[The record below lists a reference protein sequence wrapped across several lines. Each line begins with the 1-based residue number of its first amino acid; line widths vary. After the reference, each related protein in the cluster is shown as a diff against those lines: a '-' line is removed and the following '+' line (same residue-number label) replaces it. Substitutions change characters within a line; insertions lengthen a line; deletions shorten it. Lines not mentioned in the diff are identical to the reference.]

1 MISGFVA
8 HLWQSTLFVGAV
20 WFLTLALRKNP
31 ARVRYSVWFIASA
44 KFLIPFFLLVGLGKF
59 VPRRA
64 AAPPAET
71 GWVAVA
77 EQVRPLVTIPAVG
90 AEVALTATGANRAY
104 FASAAVFLWFC
115 GFAAITICWAA
126 RWKHTRNLRSQ
137 ATPLRVFKCIES
149 AVPVMSAPGLV
160 EPGVFGVFRP
170 ILLLPEGI
178 GARLNEAQL
187 KAILAHEL
195 CHVRRRD
202 NLTAIIHMVVQA
214 AFWFHPLVWWLGARL
229 VDERERAC
237 DEEVLRLGNVP
248 HVYAEGILNVCKLY
262 VESPLVCVSGVTG
275 ANLKKRIEAIMKNR
289 VVRRLDFARKAA
301 LAIAGTAVLAV
312 PVIVGTINAPMLRAQ
327 QPAFE
332 VASVKLNRTG
342 SSNSRFPELRNGT
355 LAAENVSLKSL
366 LSVAYG
372 LSRER
377 ITGPSW
383 LDSDRFDLAGKAPRG
398 VPNSEMKPMLQALLK
413 DRFKVEVHRESREMP
428 VYDMVV
434 AKGGLKISLS
444 DPEHPLAMPPKYEGS
459 MLKAT
464 GTMSEIADKI
474 TPLAG
479 RPVLD
484 KTGLEGRYAFMLIYS
499 ELSGVAADSS
509 SAPDFF
515 AAVEQQLGLKLEAK
529 KEPIDILIVDHA
541 ERVPS
546 AN

>member
-8 HLWQSTLFVGAV
+8 HLWQSTLFVGAA
-20 WFLTLALRKNP
+20 WFVTLALRKNP
-31 ARVRYSVWFIASA
+31 AWVRYLVWFITSA
-44 KFLIPFFLLVGLGKF
+44 KFLIPFFLLVGLGAF
-59 VPRRA
+59 VPRRTA
-64 AAPPAET
+64 VPPVET
-71 GWVAVA
+71 AWVAVA
-77 EQVRPLVTIPAVG
+77 GQVRPLMTIPAVG
-90 AEVALTATGANRAY
+90 AEVTLTVTGANRAY
-104 FASAAVFLWFC
+104 FPAAALFLWFC
-115 GFAAITICWAA
+115 GFAAIAICWAA
-126 RWKHTRNLRSQ
+126 RWRRIRELRSR
-137 ATPLRVFKCIES
+137 ATPVRMSKCIES
-149 AVPVMSAPGLV
+149 AIPIMSVPGLV
-160 EPGVFGVFRP
+160 EPGVFGILRP

-178 GARLNEAQL
+178 EARLDEAQL
-187 KAILAHEL
+187 EAILAHEF

-202 NLTAIIHMVVQA
+202 NLTATIHMAVQA

-229 VDERERAC
+229 VEERERAC
-237 DEEVLRLGNVP
+237 DEEVLRLGNRP
-248 HVYAEGILNVCKLY
+248 QVYASGILNVCKLY
-262 VESPLVCVSGVTG
+262 VESPLACVSGVTG
-275 ANLKKRIEAIMKNR
+275 ADLKKRIEAIMKNR
-289 VVRRLDFARKAA
+289 VARRLDFTRKVA
-301 LAIAGTAVLAV
+301 LAVAGTAVLAV
-312 PVIVGTINAPMLRAQ
+312 PVLVGVMNVPMIRAQ

-377 ITGPSW
+377 ITGPAW
-383 LDSDRFDLAGKAPRG
+383 LDSDRFDLAGKAPLG

-413 DRFKVEVHRESREMP
+413 DRFKVEVHRESRDMP
-428 VYDMVV
+428 VYEMVV

-484 KTGLEGRYAFMLIYS
+484 KTGLQGRYAFMLIYS
-499 ELSGVAADSS
+499 QLSAGAADSS

-515 AAVEQQLGLKLEAK
+515 TAVEKQMGLTLEAK

-541 ERVPS
+541 ERVPT